1 MFKNILVPLDG
12 SSRAERI
19 LPHASQLAGH
29 FKDGLVLV
37 HVIEPNIDFYSSQ
50 YPHKFEM
57 IEDFSQQIDQAKAY
71 LIELKDQLEEK
82 DCHVETEV
90 AHGNVV
96 GTILRLA
103 KKYDSGLIAMASHGR
118 TGLSRVFYGSVTAG
132 VLHQVNRPLLI
143 IRSQDEQEK
152 ERKIEHVYKK
162 ILIPLDGSKRAE
174 RILQY
179 AEQLALGF
187 GSSVILLRIVELIGK
202 SSSPYATLSGF
213 EIDNLDQRLDGAKSY
228 LSAIQGE
235 FREKDIQSKVVIKK
249 GPVVWWICN
258 VAMDEEV
265 DLIAMASHG
274 RTGLERVFY
283 GSIAAGV
290 LHQVDRPLL
299 LIRARSSL

>member
-12 SSRAERI
+12 SKRAERI
-19 LPHASQLAGH
+19 LPHAAQLAGH
-29 FKDGLVLV
+29 FNNELILV

-50 YPHKFEM
+50 YSHKFEM
-57 IEDFSQQIDQAKAY
+57 IEDFSQQIDQAEAY
-71 LIELKDQLEEK
+71 LIELKDQLDEK

-90 AHGNVV
+90 VHGNVV

-132 VLHQVNRPLLI
+132 VLHQVNRPLFI

-152 ERKIEHVYKK
+152 ERKDEHIYKK
-162 ILIPLDGSKRAE
+162 ILVPLDGSKRAE
-174 RILQY
+174 RILHHV
-179 AEQLALGF
+179 EQLALRF
-187 GSSVILLRIVELIGK
+187 GSIVILLRIVELIGK

-213 EIDNLDQRLDGAKSY
+213 EIENLDQRFDGAESY

-249 GPVVWWICN
+249 GPVVWWISN
-258 VAMDEEV
+258 VALDKDV